1 LERGCR
7 FNGAYRFDRQPVCI
21 AQFTIAAD
29 AATILRMLMKFRFS
43 ALVISRVFR
52 IMLATAIVLAIVSSL
67 AAQNSS
73 APPSAAKRAITEKD
87 LFNFVWIGDPQVS
100 PDGSHAA
107 FTRVV
112 TDEKRTGYETS
123 IWIVATSGNESPMRL
138 TNGKHDAHPRWSP
151 DGKRLAFVR
160 GGEKD
165 DSGKPRPSQIAILPL
180 AGGEAHIITDLP
192 KGAAS
197 PVWSPDG
204 KRIAFSSTTTQEDIE
219 KEQRKKKDEKA
230 NGANA
235 KDSASAGSPA
245 ASGADSDS
253 ERESDIHIITRAV
266 YRDTDEGYIDFKR
279 HDHIWVIDVPTTS
292 DEAAKPQQLTSGEYD
307 EGNVLWANDGSRI
320 YFLTSHVDEPYYET
334 GSTDIYSIAASPA
347 TSAAS
352 SATTTPEKLATVPMD
367 IFNLALSPDGR
378 RVAFHGSVTQ
388 PVRSYSQPNL
398 WIMDLTP
405 NAQPRNLTASY
416 DFDMGSAVGG
426 DNVAPRGG
434 GRPALCW
441 SPDGRW
447 IFDMVEKHGHTPLVR
462 VDAQT
467 GAVTEITHGDQ
478 AVLGFSITP
487 DARTTVALV
496 STPVMIGDLFTVS
509 MDESQNGAQ
518 TRITDANKTLWSQL
532 NLTAPDEINYK
543 SFDGLP
549 IQGWIQKP
557 PDFDPS
563 KKYPMILNIHGG
575 PHTAYGWVFDH
586 EFQFMAAKGY
596 VVLYINPRGSTSY
609 GQDFGNIIQYHY
621 PGDDYRDLMVGV
633 DEVLKRDYVDPKKLG
648 VTGGSGGG
656 VLTDWTVTQTDRFAA
671 AVSQRDISNWASWW
685 YTADFTL
692 FQPRWFKLPPF
703 QDPKDYANR
712 SAITFVEKIHTPMMF
727 ILGQA
732 DYRTPQD
739 SGGEQLFR
747 ALKFLKRPTAMVVFP
762 RETHELSRSGEP
774 WHRIERLDN
783 IVGWFDKWL
792 MGVPHPEYEVRP
804 ETPGTKAAG
813 R

>member
-1 LERGCR
+1 
-7 FNGAYRFDRQPVCI
+7 
-21 AQFTIAAD
+21 
-29 AATILRMLMKFRFS
+29 M
-43 ALVISRVFR
+43 
-52 IMLATAIVLAIVSSL
+52 
-67 AAQNSS
+67 
-73 APPSAAKRAITEKD
+73 
-87 LFNFVWIGDPQVS
+87 
-100 PDGSHAA
+100 
-107 FTRVV
+107 
-112 TDEKRTGYETS
+112 
-123 IWIVATSGNESPMRL
+123 
-138 TNGKHDAHPRWSP
+138 
-151 DGKRLAFVR
+151 
-160 GGEKD
+160 
-165 DSGKPRPSQIAILPL
+165 
-180 AGGEAHIITDLP
+180 
-192 KGAAS
+192 
-197 PVWSPDG
+197 WSPDG
-204 KRIAFSSTTTQEDIE
+204 KRIAFSSTATQEDIE

-266 YRDTDEGYIDFKR
+266 YRDNDEGYIDFKR